1 MYKKAGFVEEIP
13 DIFICA
19 GITKGGRDSCE
30 GDSGGPLT
38 MVDNDGRA
46 YLVGIISWGIGRF
59 FSWSKIY
66 FPFNDYDKL
75 THKRVQSYCM
85 N

>member
-1 MYKKAGFVEEIP
+1 MPIITNQECEHMYKKAGFVEEIP

-46 YLVGIISWGIGRF
+46 YLVGIISWGIGE
-59 FSWSKIY
+59 Y
-66 FPFNDYDKL
+66 M
-75 THKRVQSYCM
+75 KRCCLIVKSQGKTT
-85 N
+85 